1 MLELILLEDEPMIA
15 EELAEYLCDCGYRVT
30 LVRDI
35 AAFTKAFDAK
45 RHSLALIDLGL
56 PDGDG
61 LDLIHGLRQ
70 QGSTLGIVAFTARA
84 AIEQKV
90 LGLRIG
96 ADHYLTKGCDLDELA
111 AVINALVR
119 RLGLQG
125 ETQPWR
131 LATGPRELW
140 APNQRML
147 RLSNQDTLVL
157 QPLMS
162 SAGCNVSRRKIVE
175 ALGEDWLSY
184 DQRRLDTQMRRL
196 RRKVEQATGLELP
209 LKTLRNNG
217 YCFYERVTII
227 D

>member
-1 MLELILLEDEPMIA
+1 MLELILLEDEPVIA
-15 EELAEYLCDCGYRVT
+15 EELAEFLGDCGYRVT
-30 LVRDI
+30 LVGDI
-35 AAFTKAFDAK
+35 AAFTRTFDAK
-45 RHSLALIDLGL
+45 RHSLAVIDLGL

-61 LDLIHGLRQ
+61 LELILGLRQ
-70 QGSTLGIVAFTARA
+70 QGGTLGIVAFTARA

-125 ETQPWR
+125 EAQPWR

-157 QPLMS
+157 QALMNG
-162 SAGCNVSRRKIVE
+162 AGSNVSRRQIVE
-175 ALGEDWLSY
+175 ALGEDWLGY

-196 RRKVEQATGLELP
+196 RRKVEQATDLELP
-209 LKTLRNNG
+209 IKTLRNSG